1 MKKPG
6 SETTGLFCLCGYIG
20 ASAASGSILPDGAG
34 RVSEEESAMRER
46 LLAAEKVK
54 SIEWLGG
61 RLKLLDQRRLPVE
74 EIWRGYDSVAAVAEA
89 IRDMVV
95 RGAPAI
101 GISAAYGLVLAVR
114 ARVGE
119 GGDWRQALEEDF
131 KVLADSRPTA
141 VNLFWALNQ
150 MRERLARLKPSED
163 PCAALEAQAISIH
176 ESDREANLAMA
187 QLGVDLI
194 RRHQGNPQNFL
205 THCNTGAL
213 ATGGFG
219 TALGVIRA
227 AHLEGLVERVYV
239 DETRPWLQGSRLT
252 AWELLGDEVPAT
264 LNVDSAA
271 AHLMKSKG
279 ISWVIVGADRITAN
293 GDVAN
298 KIGTYQLAVLA
309 MHHGVRFM
317 VVAPSST
324 IDMALESG
332 DDIPIEERAGS
343 ELLEVNGQRF
353 AADIEAV
360 NPVFDVTPADL
371 IDAIVTEKGV
381 VERPNAAK
389 MAELMSRKRL
399 H

>member
-1 MKKPG
+1 MGP
-6 SETTGLFCLCGYIG
+6 
-20 ASAASGSILPDGAG
+20 ASTKLNEGN
-34 RVSEEESAMRER
+34 AMRER

-54 SIEWLGG
+54 SIEWHGD
-61 RLKLLDQRRLPVE
+61 RLSLLDQRKLPTE
-74 EIWRGYDSVAAVAEA
+74 EVWHSCDSAAAVADA
-89 IRDMVV
+89 IRNMVV

-101 GISAAYGLVLAVR
+101 GISAAYALVLA
-114 ARVGE
+114 ARTRMAA
-119 GGDWRQALEEDF
+119 GGDWRQALEED
-131 KVLADSRPTA
+131 VALLAASRPTA

-150 MRERLARLKPSED
+150 MRERLERLKPGED

-187 QLGVDLI
+187 QFGVDLL
-194 RRHQGNPQNFL
+194 RRHQGNPQNLL

-227 AHLEGLVERVYV
+227 AHLDGLVERVYV

-252 AWELLGDEVPAT
+252 AWELLGDGVPAT

-271 AHLMKSKG
+271 AHLMKSRG

-332 DDIPIEERAGS
+332 DEILLEERAGS

-353 AADIEAV
+353 AAEIEV
-360 NPVFDVTPADL
+360 FNPVFDVTPADL

-389 MAELMSRKRL
+389 MTELMNRKRL